1 MRTLAT
7 EEIGKSYRGRRVV
20 NGVSLEVRQGEVVGL
35 LGPNGAGK
43 TTTFYAIVGL
53 IPPDTGRVLYDGQ
66 DITDVPMYLRARQ
79 YGISYLPQEASVF
92 RKLTVEENILA
103 VLEAQPISWHERREK
118 MEKFI
123 DELGLEHIRQNR
135 GYALSGGERRR
146 EVTSPLRRRRRSVP
160 AEVLKNVKGIE
171 LRARNLVNT
180 LFTGEYR
187 SVFRGQGIE
196 FAEVREY
203 QHGDDFRAI
212 DWNVS
217 ARMGHPFVKTFME
230 ERELTLL
237 LIVDQSGSLHF
248 GRPYTKAG
256 LAVEVAA
263 VLALAAARHNDR
275 VGTLLFADAVEYVVR
290 PAKGRA
296 HAMRVIRDLVA
307 FAPRG
312 RGTNLAGALRYAAKL
327 LRHRA
332 IVVVLSDFRAEGWE
346 EALAQVAARHEVVAI
361 TVDDPRE
368 YDIPD
373 AGWVELEDAETRQR
387 HLVDTSHAPTR
398 TRIRVAAERL
408 QQERTRKLLQAGVDR
423 VALHTTVPYGPPL
436 RRAFAERARR
446 MSR

>member
-1 MRTLAT
+1 VTYT
-7 EEIGKSYRGRRVV
+7 
-20 NGVSLEVRQGEVVGL
+20 
-35 LGPNGAGK
+35 
-43 TTTFYAIVGL
+43 
-53 IPPDTGRVLYDGQ
+53 
-66 DITDVPMYLRARQ
+66 
-79 YGISYLPQEASVF
+79 
-92 RKLTVEENILA
+92 
-103 VLEAQPISWHERREK
+103 
-118 MEKFI
+118 
-123 DELGLEHIRQNR
+123 
-135 GYALSGGERRR
+135 GGERRR
-146 EVTSPLRRRRRSVP
+146 AVTPPVRARRRAVT
-160 AEVLKNVKGIE
+160 ADVLKQVKGIE

-196 FAEVREY
+196 FAEVRAY
-203 QHGDDFRAI
+203 QQGDEFRAI

-275 VGTLLFADAVEYVVR
+275 VGALLFADAPEYVVR

-296 HAMRVIRDLVA
+296 HALRVIRDLVA

-312 RGTNLAGALRYAAKL
+312 RGTNLGGALRYAAKL

-346 EALAQVAARHEVVAI
+346 QPLGQIAARHEVVAI

-373 AGWVELEDAETRQR
+373 AGWVELEDAETGKRL
-387 HLVDTSHAPTR
+387 LVDTSHAPTR

-408 QQERTRKLLQAGVDR
+408 QQERTRKLVQAGVDR

-446 MSR
+446 LSR